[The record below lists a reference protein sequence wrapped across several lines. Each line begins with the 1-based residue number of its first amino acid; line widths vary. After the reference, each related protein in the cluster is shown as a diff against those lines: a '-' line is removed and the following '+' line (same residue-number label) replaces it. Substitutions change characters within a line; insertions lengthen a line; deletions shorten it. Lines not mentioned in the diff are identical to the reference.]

1 MKDNRYSRQILIPEW
16 NQDALKKTCVLVL
29 GVGATGSVVAT
40 NLVLSGVGK
49 IILVDYDTIEVSN
62 LNRQLLFREEDVG
75 KNKAYVAKH
84 RLESLN
90 PDVDI
95 IDFGEKMQNISDELK
110 NSVDIIASCL
120 DTFEGRR
127 WANSL
132 ALNIRKPM
140 VNGGMFAFMGDIQTI
155 LPYDSACF
163 ECQPLVSQEKLAQA
177 CSPLGEKRKEEKN
190 NIEKIALPS
199 ISTLSSIIGG
209 LMSQEIIKL
218 ILGVGSLV
226 KNYLFYDGL
235 SNSFTELEL
244 KRTKECPLCGE
255 GNKLKNSN
263 FMVYEGE
270 LVKEILIRL
279 KLIFGLIKPDIIF
292 EGTLLKDNYVIKE
305 KIVKNLFVIDEV
317 LSSPLKLNLEYFE
330 N

>member
-1 MKDNRYSRQILIPEW
+1 
-16 NQDALKKTCVLVL
+16 
-29 GVGATGSVVAT
+29 
-40 NLVLSGVGK
+40 
-49 IILVDYDTIEVSN
+49 
-62 LNRQLLFREEDVG
+62 
-75 KNKAYVAKH
+75 
-84 RLESLN
+84 
-90 PDVDI
+90 
-95 IDFGEKMQNISDELK
+95 MQNISDELK

-177 CSPLGEKRKEEKN
+177 CSPLGEERKEEKN
-190 NIEKIALPS
+190 NIEKIALTS

-235 SNSFTELEL
+235 SNH
-244 KRTKECPLCGE
+244 
-255 GNKLKNSN
+255 
-263 FMVYEGE
+263 
-270 LVKEILIRL
+270 
-279 KLIFGLIKPDIIF
+279 
-292 EGTLLKDNYVIKE
+292 LLN
-305 KIVKNLFVIDEV
+305 
-317 LSSPLKLNLEYFE
+317 
-330 N
+330 

>member
-1 MKDNRYSRQILIPEW
+1 MKDNRYSRQLLIPEW
-16 NQDALKKTCVLVL
+16 KQESLKKTCVLVL

-110 NSVDIIASCL
+110 NCVDIIASCL

-177 CSPLGEKRKEEKN
+177 CSPLGEERKEEKN

-255 GNKLKNSN
+255 GNKLENSN

-279 KLIFGLIKPDIIF
+279 KLIFGLIKPEIIF
-292 EGTLLKDNYVIKE
+292 EGTMLKDNYVIKE

>member
-1 MKDNRYSRQILIPEW
+1 MKDNRYSRQLLIPEW
-16 NQDALKKTCVLVL
+16 SQDALKKTCVLVL
-29 GVGATGSVVAT
+29 GVGATGSIVAT
-40 NLVLSGVGK
+40 NLVMSGVGK
-49 IILVDYDTIEVSN
+49 IILVDYDTVEVSN

-75 KNKAYVAKH
+75 KNKAYVAKF
-84 RLESLN
+84 RLESFN

-140 VNGGMFAFMGDIQTI
+140 VNGGMFAFMGDVQTI

-177 CSPLGEKRKEEKN
+177 CSPLGEERKEEKN

-255 GNKLKNSN
+255 
-263 FMVYEGE
+263 
-270 LVKEILIRL
+270 
-279 KLIFGLIKPDIIF
+279 
-292 EGTLLKDNYVIKE
+292 
-305 KIVKNLFVIDEV
+305 
-317 LSSPLKLNLEYFE
+317 
-330 N
+330 